1 MRKFLFHFLIFKN
14 YLKEIYKIDNFNYKN
29 DIFYINFINFYKM
42 IHLFRTKFS
51 FASLPRWATVDP
63 FTLNASKPHTIKN
76 ILDGK
81 AY

>member
-1 MRKFLFHFLIFKN
+1 
-14 YLKEIYKIDNFNYKN
+14 
-29 DIFYINFINFYKM
+29 M
-42 IHLFRTKFS
+42 IHLFKSNFS

-63 FTLNASKPHTIKN
+63 YTLNGSKPHTIKN